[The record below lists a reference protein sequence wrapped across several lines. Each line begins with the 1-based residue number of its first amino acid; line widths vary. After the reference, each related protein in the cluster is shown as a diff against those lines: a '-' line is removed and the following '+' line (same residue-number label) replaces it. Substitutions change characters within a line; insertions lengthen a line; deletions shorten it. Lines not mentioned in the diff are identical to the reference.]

1 MDFTND
7 PLNDEIRGTFLGKCQ
22 YSKEPGG
29 YCPFVAN
36 ILSLKIKKEARRLN
50 S

>member
-7 PLNDEIRGTFLGKCQ
+7 PLNDEIRDGFLGKCQ
-22 YSKEPGG
+22 YSKEPGS